1 MFFPLSAA
9 AKNLILR
16 RKDMKNFSSKKALFL
31 SVISMVICV
40 SMLIG
45 STFAWFTDSATAN
58 VNTIQAGNL
67 DVELVGK
74 DGKTLTEALKWVKSA
89 EAPEGEKV
97 LWEPGCK
104 YNLEPFAI
112 KNSGNLALKYK
123 VVISGLTGDA
133 TLLEAIDFTVSVDG
147 DALVAKDGES
157 TATTAASLNNFEG
170 TLEAGKTTGLITI
183 TGKMK
188 ETAGNKYKGLS
199 LENISITVYASQLNY
214 ESDST
219 GKDYD
224 KDATYYPV
232 LDAAG
237 LKDALKAG
245 GNVSV
250 EANLAPAAAIVADKN
265 ATLNMNGKT
274 IANITNIWDVEP
286 NSWSLVSVRE
296 GATLTIDGNGTFK
309 AKENDCFA
317 VDVQDD
323 GCKVVIKSGTFIG
336 NIHAVYVYTGEAV
349 IEGGFFS
356 VQQKFS
362 DAAKADEFVLN
373 CYDANR
379 ANGTAKIT
387 VKGGT
392 FVNFN
397 PADCQAEG
405 AHTNFVAEGYSVIK
419 ETQAN
424 GDVWYTVVEGT
435 GASSNEEL
443 NDVISSATEPTTV
456 TLGKGTYTLPT
467 LENKDITVKGTKDTI
482 VNMKNVVNKASS
494 ASFDGVTVNFGTE
507 DYKGFQHTGK
517 LTYKD
522 CTITGKQFLYAE
534 EVEFINCEFV
544 QDAVDYNVWTYG
556 AGSVLFK
563 DCTFTCK
570 GKAVLIYNEGTLS
583 AQTVEFQNCKFEAS
597 SAVDGKAA
605 IEIDSY
611 GTSYNVI
618 VDQATADNVTGFGTG
633 SNSGNSVWN
642 VKRNVKPVTVT
653 VAGTVVYNQ

>member
-1 MFFPLSAA
+1 
-9 AKNLILR
+9 
-16 RKDMKNFSSKKALFL
+16 MKNFSSKKALFL

-188 ETAGNKYKGLS
+188 ETAGNKYKVLS

-274 IANITNIWDVEP
+274 IANITDIWDVEP

-309 AKENDCFA
+309 AKENDCYA

-424 GDVWYTVVEGT
+424 GDVWYTVVKGT
-435 GASSNEEL
+435 GVSSNEEL
-443 NDVISSATEPTTV
+443 NNVISSATEPTTV

-482 VNMKNVVNKASS
+482 VDMKNVVNKASS
-494 ASFDGVTVNFGTE
+494 VSFEGVTVELANAN
-507 DYKGFQHTGK
+507 YKGFQHTGK

-522 CTITGKQFLYAE
+522 CTIKGLQFLYAD

-544 QDAVDYNVWTYG
+544 QENDDAYHIWTYG
-556 AGSVLFK
+556 AKNVTFTDCKFNSTNNSKAILCYIEGSGNEFTRTFNRCEFVATGTAEK
-563 DCTFTCK
+563 SAIMINPTANAGTNKYVININDCTATGYGENGISGQTIVGVK
-570 GKAVLIYNEGTLS
+570 ETVKDNITVNINGT
-583 AQTVEFQNCKFEAS
+583 TV
-597 SAVDGKAA
+597 
-605 IEIDSY
+605 Y
-611 GTSYNVI
+611 TH
-618 VDQATADNVTGFGTG
+618 
-633 SNSGNSVWN
+633 
-642 VKRNVKPVTVT
+642 
-653 VAGTVVYNQ
+653 

>member
-1 MFFPLSAA
+1 
-9 AKNLILR
+9 
-16 RKDMKNFSSKKALFL
+16 MKNFSSKKALFL

-274 IANITNIWDVEP
+274 IANITDIWDVEP

-309 AKENDCFA
+309 AKENDCYA

-443 NDVISSATEPTTV
+443 NNVISSATEPTTV

-482 VNMKNVVNKASS
+482 VDMKNGVNKASS

-507 DYKGFQHTGK
+507 NYKGFQHTGK